1 MEIALRCVGI
11 GNGDEVLVPTNTF
24 SATVASVVF
33 VGGNPVLTD
42 VNPTTLCIDAEEV
55 EKHLSSRTKAVIVV
69 HIAGLVCPEIRT
81 IGEICRDRHVAVIED
96 AAHAHGCKLD
106 AQFAGSFGDAGC
118 FSFYP
123 TKVMTTGEGGMVT
136 TSNDDIAEKARILR
150 DQGKE
155 SFGSSRIVALGYN
168 WRMTEIS
175 AAIGLV
181 QMGRLAEIIDKRNKT
196 ARYYDHEL
204 DKIDGIRPL
213 SRPRN
218 SVHNYYKYV
227 AILDQ
232 GVNRE
237 SFKERLRALGVRCG
251 GEVYWPPI
259 HLQPLYQKLLGTRKG
274 DFPMAEDVCSR
285 MVALPIYPQMTM
297 GEAEYV
303 IQRIKEVL
311 SKF

>member
-1 MEIALRCVGI
+1 M
-11 GNGDEVLVPTNTF
+11 
-24 SATVASVVF
+24 
-33 VGGNPVLTD
+33 
-42 VNPTTLCIDAEEV
+42 
-55 EKHLSSRTKAVIVV
+55 
-69 HIAGLVCPEIRT
+69 
-81 IGEICRDRHVAVIED
+81 AVIED

-136 TSNDDIAEKARILR
+136 TNNDDIAEKARILR

-155 SFGSSRIVALGYN
+155 SFGSNRIVALGYN

-213 SRPRN
+213 SKPRN

-274 DFPMAEDVCSR
+274 DFPRAEDVCGR
-285 MVALPIYPQMTM
+285 MVALPIYPQMTV
-297 GEAEYV
+297 EESEYV
-303 IQRIKEVL
+303 IEKIKKVL
-311 SKF
+311 SNF